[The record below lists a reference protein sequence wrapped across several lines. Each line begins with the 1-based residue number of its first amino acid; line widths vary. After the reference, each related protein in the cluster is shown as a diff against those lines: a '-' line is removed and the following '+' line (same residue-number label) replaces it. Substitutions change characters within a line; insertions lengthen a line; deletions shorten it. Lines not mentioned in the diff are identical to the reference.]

1 MHPLAGLVGRP
12 YQSDWTGSG
21 VLQMDDRPRAS
32 TIPSRTSSY
41 RATRS
46 PEEQDS
52 SFLHRIA
59 DGDESA
65 LTALY
70 DQWSG
75 RVHTIAFWILKD
87 LDDAEDV
94 VEETFWQ
101 VWRTAGQFDRA
112 RASAAAWLSMIA
124 RSRALDR
131 LRARRRRLER
141 TAEASRDMTEA
152 VEPEPVETT
161 PLLAQAL
168 EALPLEQRE
177 ALRLAFFDGLSHA
190 EIAARTAQ
198 PLGTIKTRIRLAME
212 KLRLSLGLRRDQLV

>member
-1 MHPLAGLVGRP
+1 M
-12 YQSDWTGSG
+12 
-21 VLQMDDRPRAS
+21 
-32 TIPSRTSSY
+32 
-41 RATRS
+41 
-46 PEEQDS
+46 
-52 SFLHRIA
+52 FLHRIA

-75 RVHTIAFWILKD
+75 RVHTIALWILKD
-87 LDDAEDV
+87 ADDAEDV

-112 RASAAAWLSMIA
+112 RASASAWLSMIA

-131 LRARRRRLER
+131 LRARRRYLER
-141 TAEASRDMTEA
+141 TAEAAQGLTIA

-161 PLLAQAL
+161 PRLAQAL
-168 EALPLEQRE
+168 DSLPPEQRE
-177 ALRLAFFDGLSHA
+177 ALHLAFFAGLSHA

-212 KLRLSLGLRRDQLV
+212 KLRLSLGFRRDQLV

>member
-1 MHPLAGLVGRP
+1 
-12 YQSDWTGSG
+12 
-21 VLQMDDRPRAS
+21 MDDRPRAS
-32 TIPSRTSSY
+32 TIPSRISPW
-41 RATRS
+41 ATRS
-46 PEEQDS
+46 PQDQDQDS

-87 LDDAEDV
+87 ADDAEDV

-101 VWRTAGQFDRA
+101 VWRTAGRFDRA

-124 RSRALDR
+124 RSRSLDR
-131 LRARRRRLER
+131 LRARRRQLER
-141 TAEASRDMTEA
+141 TAEALQGFTIA

-161 PLLAQAL
+161 PKLAQAL
-168 EALPLEQRE
+168 DALPPEQRE
-177 ALRLAFFDGLSHA
+177 ALQLAFFAGLSHA

-212 KLRLSLGLRRDQLV
+212 KLRLTLGFRRDQLV